1 MGATQ
6 VSNQKMSA
14 LDRLK
19 QVQNLFKQTWNG
31 IHTEYTGRPG
41 TSTIC
46 NKKRHFVRPEQSIYE
61 EERSET
67 LERLLTLLR
76 NVENDGIALV
86 VPSAHDRQ
94 SRTAQNFFNK
104 NRTFDVAQ
112 APLHNYIQTNVKSKG
127 GINENVDF
135 KGIERS

>member
-1 MGATQ
+1 
-6 VSNQKMSA
+6 MSA

-19 QVQNLFKQTWNG
+19 QVQNLFKQTWTG

-41 TSTIC
+41 TSNIC
-46 NKKRHFVRPEQSIYE
+46 NKKRHFVKPEQMSYE

-67 LERLLTLLR
+67 FDRLFTLLR
-76 NVENDGIALV
+76 NIENDGIPLV

-104 NRTFDVAQ
+104 NRTFDAAQ
-112 APLHNYIQTNVKSKG
+112 APLFQYVQMSKSKG

-135 KGIERS
+135 KGIDRS